1 MKKVLLFLFLVFT
14 SLVFKTWF
22 VTPLIAAGDFPYYF
36 SINAQTIS
44 YPFAW
49 LGLQSIGQYN
59 VPFILSLFPI
69 SPIVF
74 FLSNVIHLPWNII
87 AKIVYFYPTLILSVA
102 SMWVLAKIMPQT
114 KKFFLLSAFIFLF
127 NTYTLMIFGGGQML
141 YALGMSIA
149 PAVLAVFLTSK
160 TNNLKRSLLLGIL
173 FALLI
178 ALDIRIAYMMMIGV
192 GLFLLIKL
200 VAELRVTSF
209 GLRDTLL
216 NFLYSIV
223 FIIIGPSVIAGLL
236 HAFWIV
242 PTLFVHQNPFQQLG
256 AAYSTNAA
264 VKFFSFAT
272 FENTLSLL
280 HPNWPENI
288 FGKIYFMRPEF
299 LVLPILAYGSLFFIN
314 GKRKTENGKP
324 TVAHDMV
331 GREKRLPLD
340 STSLTIAMTGENLYV
355 IFFALLGLL
364 GAFLAKGANDP
375 FGGVYLWLF
384 GHVPGFVMFRD
395 PTKWYLL
402 IAISYS
408 MLIPFTVSKIYDWL
422 SQKFKN

>member
-1 MKKVLLFLFLVFT
+1 
-14 SLVFKTWF
+14 
-22 VTPLIAAGDFPYYF
+22 
-36 SINAQTIS
+36 
-44 YPFAW
+44 
-49 LGLQSIGQYN
+49 
-59 VPFILSLFPI
+59 
-69 SPIVF
+69 
-74 FLSNVIHLPWNII
+74 
-87 AKIVYFYPTLILSVA
+87 
-102 SMWVLAKIMPQT
+102 
-114 KKFFLLSAFIFLF
+114 
-127 NTYTLMIFGGGQML
+127 ML
-141 YALGMSIA
+141 YALGMSIV

-160 TNNLKRSLLLGIL
+160 INSLKRSLLLGIL

-192 GLFLLIKL
+192 GIFLLIKFIY
-200 VAELRVTSF
+200 ELRIANG
-209 GLRDTLL
+209 GLKEQIRELL
-216 NFLYSIV
+216 FEFVY
-223 FIIIGPSVIAGLL
+223 IILIPSAVAGLL

-256 AAYSTNAA
+256 AAYSTNEA

-272 FENTLSLL
+272 FENTVSLL

-288 FGKIYFMRPEF
+288 FGKIYFMRPQF
-299 LVLPILAYGSLFFIN
+299 LLLPILAYGALFFVN
-314 GKRKTENGKP
+314 GKRKTENGEIIKQVQNDP
-324 TVAHDMV
+324 ASHELRK
-331 GREKRLPLD
+331 GKEKRLPRVD
-340 STSLTIAMTGENLYV
+340 TSTLAMTDENLYV

-375 FGGVYLWLF
+375 FGGIYLWLF

-408 MLIPFTVSKIYDWL
+408 MLVPYTVSKIYDWL